1 MSTHPRNAVH
11 ALQQKL
17 ASLDHLRAFAIF
29 FVFYF
34 HYRIF
39 PHPEW
44 LEQPARFGWTGVDL
58 FFVLSGY
65 LIAGQ
70 LFKEVA
76 ATGTVQLKPFY
87 IKRFFRIIPPYLLVL
102 ALYVLLPVFREKE
115 MLPPLWKFLTFTQ
128 NFGLN
133 LKTHGTFSHAW
144 SLCVEEQ
151 FYIVFPCLLA
161 LLLYVKAGRKAFWLM
176 PVLFAGGFLCRWWIY
191 TQQVAP
197 LNESP
202 TFWVAWYRA
211 IYYPVYNRLDG
222 LLAGVAI
229 AALFQFRPHA
239 KEWVNRYAN
248 LIFFVGVALLT
259 VDWFVTQDS
268 YSLVATVYG
277 FPLVSAGYGLVVA
290 AAVCPRCW
298 LYRIKSR
305 FTTLIATLSYAIY
318 LSHKG
323 VIHVTQDLVSSLGL
337 AKDSG
342 WMMLVCTITCIL
354 AAWLL
359 RILVEKPALKMRDR
373 VLART
378 VVGHDAQQPQ
388 RKVA

>member
-1 MSTHPRNAVH
+1 MPTQFRNAVH
-11 ALQQKL
+11 ALPQKI

-29 FVFYF
+29 FVFYY

-44 LEQPARFGWTGVDL
+44 LDTPARFGWTGVDL

-76 ATGTVQLKPFY
+76 DTGTVKLKPFY

-102 ALYVLLPVFREKE
+102 TLYFFLPVFREKE
-115 MLPPLWKFLTFTQ
+115 MLPLLWKFLTFTQ

-151 FYIVFPCLLA
+151 FYLLFPCLLS
-161 LLLYVKAGRKAFWLM
+161 LLLYVKAGRKAFWLI
-176 PVLFAGGFLCRWWIY
+176 PVLFAGGIASRWWIY
-191 TQQVAP
+191 TSQVAP
-197 LNESP
+197 AGDDPN
-202 TFWVAWYRA
+202 FWVIWYRA

-229 AALFQFRPHA
+229 AALFQFRPLT
-239 KEWVNRYAN
+239 KEWVNRNAN
-248 LIFFVGVALLT
+248 GLFAAGLALLT
-259 VDWFVTQDS
+259 AAWFVTENS
-268 YSLVATVYG
+268 FSPVATVYG
-277 FPLVSAGYGLVVA
+277 FPLVSAGYGLIVA
-290 AAVCPRCW
+290 AAVCSRCW
-298 LYRIKSR
+298 LYRIHSR
-305 FTTLIATLSYAIY
+305 ATTLIAALSYAIY

-323 VIHVTQDLVSSLGL
+323 VIHVTQDLLGGLGL
-337 AKDSG
+337 AKNSG
-342 WMMLVCTITCIL
+342 WMMLCCTLTCIL
-354 AAWLL
+354 AAWLIRL
-359 RILVEKPALKMRDR
+359 LIEKPALKIRDR
-373 VLART
+373 VLGRSGVALGT
-378 VVGHDAQQPQ
+378 PADQQ
-388 RKVA
+388 KAA